1 MAYQKKDEAT
11 ITNEVRIEEL
21 TKVYQLALIVENY
34 CDNKKILKCLKK
46 IVKYDAKKFSKLRFV
61 QTEPTLNEVLKFLSD
76 LKVVIKDLKKAKTA
90 EDFNRAKTGMEMF
103 IVTLELI
110 VKPPKPAVP
119 VTDIVSD
126 GVNVVKEG
134 VRTAFEKTKSKV
146 KALREATAESLG
158 KIKDSICNTK
168 END

>member
-1 MAYQKKDEAT
+1 
-11 ITNEVRIEEL
+11 
-21 TKVYQLALIVENY
+21 
-34 CDNKKILKCLKK
+34 
-46 IVKYDAKKFSKLRFV
+46 
-61 QTEPTLNEVLKFLSD
+61 
-76 LKVVIKDLKKAKTA
+76 
-90 EDFNRAKTGMEMF
+90 MEMF